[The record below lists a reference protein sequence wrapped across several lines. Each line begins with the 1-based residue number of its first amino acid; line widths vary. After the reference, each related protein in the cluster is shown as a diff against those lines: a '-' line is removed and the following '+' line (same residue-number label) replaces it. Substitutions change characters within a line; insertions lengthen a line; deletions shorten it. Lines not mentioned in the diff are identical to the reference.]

1 MDKRMHN
8 LIFSVFAKQTLRW
21 GLTVCLL
28 IFFFNFLLHQ
38 YIWTLL
44 NQMGGWPSIILAGTA
59 ILYLLETILSTKI
72 LLRSMGYRVRYSDLY
87 LVWTA
92 SLPANYTTPSKVGIP
107 FRLFLYKNRLNIPL
121 SVGTAS
127 IALES
132 IIGIGVVAAISA
144 IGIFH
149 LFQELESDFYV
160 SLLIFLVLT
169 VTVIFGH
176 KYARPL
182 LLHDRFANKYLE
194 RILRFGV
201 NFRSSINQ
209 ASLKAIMFFIFLLL
223 IRLAIRVA
231 ATYFVLLQLDF
242 EISAVTLLYVETIS
256 GLVGMVSMLPVGL
269 GARELSFV
277 FLLTRVGVQGNIAAF
292 TAVITRIMW
301 TLVPFLLGII
311 SVNILGAKWVREGSI
326 SPEMRP
332 EPLERPVE

>member
-1 MDKRMHN
+1 MHN
-8 LIFSVFAKQTLRW
+8 LTFSVFTKQTLRW

-28 IFFFNFLLHQ
+28 ILFFYFLLRQ
-38 YIWTLL
+38 NAWTFL
-44 NQMGGWPSIILAGTA
+44 NQMGGWPSIILAATA

-107 FRLFLYKNRLNIPL
+107 FRLFLYKNRLNIPF

-127 IALES
+127 IVLES
-132 IIGIGVVAAISA
+132 IIGIGVVAVISA

-149 LFQELESDFYV
+149 LFQEFESEFYV
-160 SLLIFLVLT
+160 SLSIFLLLT
-169 VTVIFGH
+169 VTVLFGR
-176 KYARPL
+176 KYFRPP
-182 LLHDRFANKYLE
+182 LLHDRYANKYLE
-194 RILRFGV
+194 RIICFGV
-201 NFRSSINQ
+201 NSRSSINQ
-209 ASLKAIMFFIFLLL
+209 ASLKAIIFFIFLLL

-231 ATYFVLLQLDF
+231 ATCFILLHLNY
-242 EISAVTLLYVETIS
+242 EISAVILLYVETIS
-256 GLVGMVSMLPVGL
+256 GLVGIVSMLPVGL

-277 FLLTRVGVQGNIAAF
+277 FLLTRVGVQGDIAAF

-311 SVNILGAKWVREGSI
+311 SVNILGAKWVREGCI
-326 SPEMRP
+326 SPETGP
-332 EPLERPVE
+332 ESLERPVE